1 MDCLVADKSDSAAGK
16 PRQIWPRHELITR
29 HQLPHL
35 IEGIAACFESPVV
48 SVLDDSN
55 LAPIALQNHASVHTH
70 ERKTARDIV
79 LFGGLKKETVTAAI
93 QFLES

>member
-1 MDCLVADKSDSAAGK
+1 MDCLVVNKSDSAPGK
-16 PRQIWPRHELITR
+16 PRQFGARDELITR

-35 IEGIAACFESPVV
+35 VDWIAAHFESPVV

-55 LAPIALQNHASVHTH
+55 LATVALKNHASIYTY

-79 LFGGLKKETVTAAI
+79 LFGGLKKETVTATV